1 MVGWRGR
8 IGGVTDE
15 RADSW
20 FEVSVVAPGVTRIAE
35 GRHAEDVKSY
45 LVEGA
50 RDVAVIDTGLGVGDF
65 RGLVRRLSARD
76 PIVLQ
81 THGHWDHFGA
91 SSQFARVLIHPSEAY
106 ALRRG
111 FPNELYR
118 WVMGGNNVKRAALPP
133 GFDPDTAAIPAV
145 EPTGELNHGDVIN
158 LGGRQLEVLH
168 TPGHSPGGVS
178 FVDRDARLL
187 FPGDAVNSG
196 RMWLHLPRSDPA
208 AWRATIHQLAELA
221 PAIDAI
227 YCAHGR
233 TPLDPALLPRMRDA
247 FEQVWSGARSPDA
260 HEDFDIGFPTPVKT
274 DIFDFDGFGFY
285 LAAGRYGAAHDA
297 RVK

>member
-1 MVGWRGR
+1 
-8 IGGVTDE
+8 VTDE
-15 RADSW
+15 FETPW
-20 FEVSVVAPGVTRIAE
+20 FEVRVVAPGVTRIAE

-45 LVEGA
+45 LVEGT

-65 RGLVRRLSARD
+65 RGLVRRLSDRE
-76 PIVLQ
+76 PLVLQ

-118 WVMGGNNVKRAALPP
+118 WVMSGNNVERAALPP
-133 GFDPDTAAIPAV
+133 DFDPETAAIPAV
-145 EPTGELNHGDVIN
+145 EPTGELNDGDRID
-158 LGGRQLEVLH
+158 LGGRALEVLH

-178 FVDRDARLL
+178 LLDREARLL
-187 FPGDAVNSG
+187 FSGDVVNRG
-196 RMWLHLPRSDPA
+196 RMWLHLPRSDAA
-208 AWRATIHQLAELA
+208 AWRASIQRLADLA

-227 YCAHGR
+227 YCAHGE
-233 TPLDPALLPRMRDA
+233 TPLDPALVPQMRDA
-247 FEQVWSGARSPDA
+247 FEQVWSGARRPNA

-274 DIFDFDGFGFY
+274 DIFDFEGFGFY
-285 LAAGRYGAAHDA
+285 LATGRYGAAHET
-297 RVK
+297 RIK

>member
-1 MVGWRGR
+1 L
-8 IGGVTDE
+8 TDDRE
-15 RADSW
+15 DSW
-20 FEVSVVAPGVTRIAE
+20 FDVSEIAPGVTRIAE

-65 RGLVRRLSARD
+65 RELVRRLSDRD

-91 SSQFARVLIHPSEAY
+91 SSQFARVLIYPSEAY

-111 FPNELYR
+111 FLNDSYR
-118 WVMGGNNVKRAALPP
+118 WVMGGNNVERSVLPP
-133 GFDPDTAAIPAV
+133 GFDPETAAIPAV
-145 EPTGELNHGDVIN
+145 EPTGELNHGDVIE

-178 FVDRDARLL
+178 FLDRAARLL

-196 RMWLHLPRSDPA
+196 RMWLHLPRSDAA
-208 AWRATIHQLAELA
+208 AWRATIHQLADLA

-227 YCAHGR
+227 YCALGR

-247 FEQVWSGARSPDA
+247 FEQVWRGARRPDA
-260 HEDFDIGFPTPVKT
+260 PEDFDNGFPTPVKT
-274 DIFDFDGFGFY
+274 DNFDVEILGFY
-285 LAAGRYGAAHDA
+285 MAAGRYGAAHDA